1 MKGVVCM
8 IFGSN
13 EGHAMLNLDP
23 ASLAPELEQQH
34 QLVIV
39 AKSLGVQLN
48 TAISQIQNLDELAR
62 ESLDSASAQEA
73 IDTSFKALR
82 RARVLIEILGDSL
95 STVH

>member
-1 MKGVVCM
+1 M

-23 ASLAPELEQQH
+23 ASFDPELEQQH

-48 TAISQIQNLDELAR
+48 TAIVQIQNLDELAR
-62 ESLDSASAQEA
+62 ESLDSTSAQEA

>member
-1 MKGVVCM
+1 M

-23 ASLAPELEQQH
+23 ASFDPELEQQH

-62 ESLDSASAQEA
+62 
-73 IDTSFKALR
+73 
-82 RARVLIEILGDSL
+82 
-95 STVH
+95 

>member
-1 MKGVVCM
+1 
-8 IFGSN
+8 
-13 EGHAMLNLDP
+13 MLKLDT
-23 ASLAPELEQQH
+23 ASFDQELEQQH

-48 TAISQIQNLDELAR
+48 TAILQIQNLDELAR

-82 RARVLIEILGDSL
+82 RARALIEILGDSL